1 MHMKNVAMIQVL
13 LMIVCLLAFQVA
25 SGQQDFVV
33 LTKGDTL
40 KGKVKYLNYGVEKK
54 VQITSSDTKK
64 TVYSILQTLAFG
76 MDNDVYQPVR
86 ITQGYVYMKVLKSG
100 YLSLYAYQL
109 PNQSTWDGRYLLKK
123 DGTGLEIPNIG
134 FKKNMT
140 KYLSECPTVSE
151 KIESGELG
159 KSKIEDII
167 IQFNACIDLNTN
179 HQNLTIEREK
189 EQATKLS
196 VWNQLETSLINGSDF
211 EDKAAALEMINEIK
225 IKLQREEKVPGFL
238 VEGLKESLKDQEP
251 PIKEILEKAL
261 QQLQ

>member
-1 MHMKNVAMIQVL
+1 MIQVL
-13 LMIVCLLAFQVA
+13 LMIVCLLAYQVA
-25 SGQQDFVV
+25 SAQQDFVV

-54 VQITSSDTKK
+54 VQITTPDNKK

-76 MDNDVYQPVR
+76 MENDVYQPVR

-100 YLSLYAYQL
+100 YLSLFAYQL

-123 DGTGLEIPNIG
+123 DGTGLEVPNIG

-140 KYLSECPTVSE
+140 RYLSECPAVAG
-151 KIESGELG
+151 KVESGELG
-159 KSKIEDII
+159 KSKIEEII
-167 IQFNACIDLNTN
+167 NQFNACIDLNTN

-189 EQATKLS
+189 EQATKLT

-211 EDKAAALEMINEIK
+211 EDKATALEMINEIK